1 MSFEESSIIYK
12 KSFDFS
18 LNIIK
23 IYKYLTSQKKE
34 FIISKQL
41 LRSGTSIG
49 ANISESFYSQSTKD
63 NIAKLY
69 ISLKEAGET
78 KYWIKLLTASNTLEI
93 STSSIL
99 LKDLNEIIKILSTII
114 KNNKSFLPSS

>member
-1 MSFEESSIIYK
+1 MGFEESSIIYK